1 MVIDITLPYLPVVL
15 PRTRHQELKNAH
27 QELQIKAHN
36 LSRPVLP
43 EIAVVNRDIDFAA
56 WNPPPQRVNLLLA
69 RVLQIGQP
77 YAEDRT
83 DLPILDV
90 IRRYKQ
96 SERFAVLQ
104 KPTAF
109 SFRFFALT
117 LFECFVHVISPSG
130 FAYLGSAA
138 TTSGRDT
145 QVSLG

>member
-83 DLPILDV
+83 DLPI
-90 IRRYKQ
+90 
-96 SERFAVLQ
+96 
-104 KPTAF
+104 F
-109 SFRFFALT
+109 ST
-117 LFECFVHVISPSG
+117 
-130 FAYLGSAA
+130 
-138 TTSGRDT
+138 
-145 QVSLG
+145 